1 MPDTTSSDDPARPRL
16 IGQPRDGAG
25 QEAPQWVLL
34 PDAVPDH
41 PLLDGRPEIGRGESS
56 IVLDA
61 GDGQR
66 VFKVVS
72 SPADYFY
79 LAADDRPTGIHF
91 PRLYADHGVIGKASN
106 GYSFRLLEIE
116 RLLPVAGEAEV
127 LGRRLAAAYWAGCE
141 KWANLG
147 VNRGRLA
154 LYHIAQEPPPDLP
167 ASLVEALSAL
177 SDFIEGYPVQPDI
190 LNPHNLMMRADGTL
204 VFSDPVF
211 LP

>member
-1 MPDTTSSDDPARPRL
+1 MT
-16 IGQPRDGAG
+16 
-25 QEAPQWVLL
+25 E
-34 PDAVPDH
+34 PDAGNAAGDIIVARIADPVPVH
-41 PLLDGRPEIGRGESS
+41 PLLDGRPELGRGESS

-61 GDGQR
+61 GDGER
-66 VFKVVS
+66 VYKVVS
-72 SPADYFY
+72 SPADYYY

-91 PRLYADHGVIGKASN
+91 PRLYRDHGVVGKASN

-116 RLLPVAGEAEV
+116 RLEPISGEAEAMARI
-127 LGRRLAAAYWAGCE
+127 LSEAYWQGCE

-154 LYHIAQEPPPDLP
+154 LYHIAQAPPPGLP
-167 ASLVEALSAL
+167 TSIVQAIAAL
-177 SDFIEGYPVQPDI
+177 SDFIEEYPVQPDI

>member
-1 MPDTTSSDDPARPRL
+1 MIDPPAASPE
-16 IGQPRDGAG
+16 QVTEVAC
-25 QEAPQWVLL
+25 L
-34 PDAVPDH
+34 PDPVPAH
-41 PLLDGRPEIGRGESS
+41 PLLAGCIEIGRGESS
-56 IVLDA
+56 IVLDGGC
-61 GDGQR
+61 GDR

-91 PRLYADHGVIGKASN
+91 PRLFADHGVVGKASN

-116 RLLPVAGEAEV
+116 RLLPVSGEAEA
-127 LGRRLAAAYWAGCE
+127 LARSLSHAYWEGCE

-154 LYHIAQEPPPDLP
+154 LYHIAQDPPPGLP
-167 ASLVEALSAL
+167 ASLVEAISAL
-177 SDFIEGYPVQPDI
+177 SDFIEEYPIQPDI
-190 LNPHNLMMRADGTL
+190 LNPHNLMMRPDGTL
-204 VFSDPVF
+204 VLSDPVF

>member
-1 MPDTTSSDDPARPRL
+1 MIDPPAVLPE
-16 IGQPRDGAG
+16 AG
-25 QEAPQWVLL
+25 RALSRL
-34 PDAVPDH
+34 PDPVPAH
-41 PLLDGRPEIGRGESS
+41 PLLEGLVEIGRGEFS

-61 GDGQR
+61 GDGER

-91 PRLYADHGVIGKASN
+91 PRVFADYGVIGKASN
-106 GYSFRLLEIE
+106 GYSFRLVEVE
-116 RLLPVAGEAEV
+116 RLRPVSGEASR
-127 LGRRLAAAYWAGCE
+127 LARLLAAAYWEGCE
-141 KWANLG
+141 KWANMG

-154 LYHIAQEPPPDLP
+154 LYHIAQEPPPELP
-167 ASLVEALSAL
+167 ASLVEAVARL

-190 LNPHNLMMRADGTL
+190 LNPDNLMMRADGTL
-204 VFSDPVF
+204 VFADPVF

>member
-1 MPDTTSSDDPARPRL
+1 MT
-16 IGQPRDGAG
+16 
-25 QEAPQWVLL
+25 E
-34 PDAVPDH
+34 PDAGNAAGDIIVARIADPVPVH
-41 PLLDGRPEIGRGESS
+41 PLLDGRPELGRGESS

-61 GDGQR
+61 GDGER
-66 VFKVVS
+66 VYKVVS
-72 SPADYFY
+72 SPADYYY

-91 PRLYADHGVIGKASN
+91 PRLYRDHGVVGKASN

-116 RLLPVAGEAEV
+116 RLEPISGEAEAMARI
-127 LGRRLAAAYWAGCE
+127 LSEAYWQGCE

-154 LYHIAQEPPPDLP
+154 LYHIAQAPPPGLP
-167 ASLVEALSAL
+167 ASIVQAIAAL
-177 SDFIEGYPVQPDI
+177 SDFIEEYPVQPDI

>member
-1 MPDTTSSDDPARPRL
+1 MT
-16 IGQPRDGAG
+16 
-25 QEAPQWVLL
+25 E
-34 PDAVPDH
+34 PDAGDAAGDMIAARIADPVPAH
-41 PLLDGRPEIGRGESS
+41 PLLDGRPELGRGESS

-61 GDGQR
+61 GDGER
-66 VFKVVS
+66 VYKVVS
-72 SPADYFY
+72 SPADYYY

-91 PRLYADHGVIGKASN
+91 PRLYRDHGVVGKASN

-116 RLLPVAGEAEV
+116 RLEPISGPAEAVART
-127 LGRRLAAAYWAGCE
+127 LSDAYWQGCE

-154 LYHIAQEPPPDLP
+154 LYHIAQEPPPGLP
-167 ASLVEALSAL
+167 ASIVQAIAAL
-177 SDFIEGYPVQPDI
+177 SDFIEEYPVQPDI

>member
-1 MPDTTSSDDPARPRL
+1 MIDPPAVLPE
-16 IGQPRDGAG
+16 AG
-25 QEAPQWVLL
+25 RALSRL
-34 PDAVPDH
+34 PDPVPAH
-41 PLLDGRPEIGRGESS
+41 PLLEGLVEIGRGEFS

-61 GDGQR
+61 GDGER

-91 PRLYADHGVIGKASN
+91 PRLFADHGIVGKASN

-116 RLLPVAGEAEV
+116 RLQPLAGEAAE
-127 LGRRLAAAYWAGCE
+127 LGRILVDAYWEGCE
-141 KWANLG
+141 KWANMG

-154 LYHIAQEPPPDLP
+154 LYHIAQDPPPGLP
-167 ASLVEALSAL
+167 ASLIQAVSAL
-177 SDFIEGYPVQPDI
+177 SDFIEEYPVQPDL
-190 LNPHNLMMRADGTL
+190 LNPGNLMMRRDGTL
-204 VFSDPVF
+204 VLSDPIF

>member
-1 MPDTTSSDDPARPRL
+1 MIDPPAVLPE
-16 IGQPRDGAG
+16 AG
-25 QEAPQWVLL
+25 RALSRL
-34 PDAVPDH
+34 PDPVPAH
-41 PLLDGRPEIGRGESS
+41 PLLEGLVEIGRGEFS

-61 GDGQR
+61 GDGER

-91 PRLYADHGVIGKASN
+91 PRVFADHGVVGKASN

-116 RLLPVAGEAEV
+116 RLLPLAGEAAE
-127 LGRRLAAAYWAGCE
+127 LGRILVRTYWEGCE
-141 KWANLG
+141 KWANMG

-154 LYHIAQEPPPDLP
+154 LYHIAQDPPPGLP
-167 ASLVEALSAL
+167 ASLVQAVSAL
-177 SDFIEGYPVQPDI
+177 SDFIEEYPVQPDL
-190 LNPHNLMMRADGTL
+190 LNPGNLMMRGDGTL
-204 VFSDPVF
+204 VLSDPVF

>member
-1 MPDTTSSDDPARPRL
+1 MMIDQSAT
-16 IGQPRDGAG
+16 GAG
-25 QEAPQWVLL
+25 EATEVARI
-34 PDAVPDH
+34 PDPVPAH
-41 PLLDGRPEIGRGESS
+41 PLLEGLRELGRGESS

-61 GDGQR
+61 GDGER

-91 PRLYADHGVIGKASN
+91 PRLFKDHGVIGKASN
-106 GYSFRLLEIE
+106 GFSFRLLEIE
-116 RLLPVAGEAEV
+116 RLLPVSGQAES
-127 LGRRLAAAYWAGCE
+127 LGHLLSRAYWEGCE

-154 LYHIAQEPPPDLP
+154 LYHIAQEPPAGLPD
-167 ASLVEALSAL
+167 SLIQAIAAL

>member
-1 MPDTTSSDDPARPRL
+1 MT
-16 IGQPRDGAG
+16 
-25 QEAPQWVLL
+25 E
-34 PDAVPDH
+34 PDAGNAAGDIIAARIADPVPAH
-41 PLLDGRPEIGRGESS
+41 PLLDGRPELGRGESS

-61 GDGQR
+61 GDGER
-66 VFKVVS
+66 VYKVVS
-72 SPADYFY
+72 SPADYYY

-91 PRLYADHGVIGKASN
+91 PRLYRDHGVVGKASN

-116 RLLPVAGEAEV
+116 RLEPISGPAEAVART
-127 LGRRLAAAYWAGCE
+127 LSDAYWQGCE

-154 LYHIAQEPPPDLP
+154 LYHIAQEPPPGLP
-167 ASLVEALSAL
+167 ASIVQAIAAL
-177 SDFIEGYPVQPDI
+177 SDFIEEYPVQPDI

>member
-1 MPDTTSSDDPARPRL
+1 MTEADTGKAAGDTIVARIADP
-16 IGQPRDGAG
+16 
-25 QEAPQWVLL
+25 
-34 PDAVPDH
+34 VPVH
-41 PLLDGRPEIGRGESS
+41 PLLDGRSELGRGESS

-61 GDGQR
+61 GDGER
-66 VFKVVS
+66 VYKVVS
-72 SPADYFY
+72 SPADYYY

-91 PRLYADHGVIGKASN
+91 PRLYRDHGVVGKASN

-116 RLLPVAGEAEV
+116 RLEPISGEAEAMARI
-127 LGRRLAAAYWAGCE
+127 LSEAYWQGCE

-154 LYHIAQEPPPDLP
+154 LYHIAQEPPPGLS
-167 ASLVEALSAL
+167 ASIVQAIAAL
-177 SDFIEGYPVQPDI
+177 SDFIEEYPVQPDI

>member
-1 MPDTTSSDDPARPRL
+1 MT
-16 IGQPRDGAG
+16 
-25 QEAPQWVLL
+25 E
-34 PDAVPDH
+34 PDAGDAAGDIIAARIADPVPAH
-41 PLLDGRPEIGRGESS
+41 PLLDGRPELGRGESS

-61 GDGQR
+61 GDGER
-66 VFKVVS
+66 VYKVVS
-72 SPADYFY
+72 SPADYYY

-91 PRLYADHGVIGKASN
+91 PRLYRDHGVVGKASN

-116 RLLPVAGEAEV
+116 RLEPISGPAEAVARI
-127 LGRRLAAAYWAGCE
+127 LSDAYWQGCE

-154 LYHIAQEPPPDLP
+154 LYHIAQEPPPGLP
-167 ASLVEALSAL
+167 ASIVQAIAAL
-177 SDFIEGYPVQPDI
+177 SDFIEEYPVQPDI